1 VSEIPEI
8 VDREAKSHE
17 WERDRKAWNLPRA
30 PGEIDAASLIPRLP
44 LPELD
49 RDELAEAS
57 DTDDE

>member
-8 VDREAKSHE
+8 VDREANRRE

-30 PGEIDAASLIPRLP
+30 PGEIDAASLITRLPRP

-49 RDELAEAS
+49 
-57 DTDDE
+57 